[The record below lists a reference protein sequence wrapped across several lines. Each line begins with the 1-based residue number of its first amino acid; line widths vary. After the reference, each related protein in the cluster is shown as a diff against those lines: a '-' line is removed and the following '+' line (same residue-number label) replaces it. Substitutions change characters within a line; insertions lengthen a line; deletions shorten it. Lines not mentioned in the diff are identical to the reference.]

1 MRLLYCSMALCK
13 CLLRWLPRLFGIA
26 RGTMY
31 TYAMSQPISAISNQ
45 NTIQD
50 EPEPAG
56 VADAQSCM
64 RRSGAETRGL
74 IFAACSRILQRDGLV
89 QLTLDA
95 VAQEA
100 GLSKGGLLYHFPTKL
115 AMIEALFQHHME
127 RFNERLQTLV
137 ETEDDGPGGWLRAY
151 AKASI
156 EQITDAGNASLLAS
170 LFAAG
175 ERYPSVLEIMRQ
187 HYVHWQQQVEA
198 AGLEPAVALLV
209 RLAVD
214 GFWFTEMYQFAPLKR
229 AQRQIVLEEI
239 LRMTERT

>member
-1 MRLLYCSMALCK
+1 
-13 CLLRWLPRLFGIA
+13 
-26 RGTMY
+26 
-31 TYAMSQPISAISNQ
+31 
-45 NTIQD
+45 
-50 EPEPAG
+50 
-56 VADAQSCM
+56 
-64 RRSGAETRGL
+64 
-74 IFAACSRILQRDGLV
+74 

-115 AMIEALFQHHME
+115 AMLEELFQYHTD
-127 RFNERLQTLV
+127 RFNARLQTLV

-156 EQITDAGNASLLAS
+156 EQITDADNASLFAS

-187 HYVHWQQQVEA
+187 HYGQWQQQVEA
-198 AGLEPAVALLV
+198 AGLEPALALLV

-214 GFWFTEMYQFAPLKR
+214 GFWFTEMYQFAPLS
-229 AQRQIVLEEI
+229 ANQRQMVLEQI
-239 LRMTERT
+239 LQMTQTTSAENA